1 MIFTWNYYFF
11 DPVLNFSPKTN
22 FLLLF
27 PFLRAISHH
36 QHLYTQIDSCRSTG
50 RELSIILQNII
61 HQLLSFYYCFWKP
74 CHYFRPTRNSLFH
87 VQRSATLYLAG
98 RPWSALQWGN
108 LAVSCL
114 HIFPLTPPY
123 LTNMTLNICP
133 WLKGLHP
140 NNTNQM
146 CTHNQVGST
155 KLLGY
160 PLLSLCLNKDSSSG
174 HNS

>member
-11 DPVLNFSPKTN
+11 YPVLNFSPKTN

-87 VQRSATLYLAG
+87 VHRSATLYLAG

-108 LAVSCL
+108 LANGLLFTHLSPDPP
-114 HIFPLTPPY
+114 IF
-123 LTNMTLNICP
+123 
-133 WLKGLHP
+133 
-140 NNTNQM
+140 NQ
-146 CTHNQVGST
+146 HDAQH
-155 KLLGY
+155 
-160 PLLSLCLNKDSSSG
+160 LSLAERTASKQHQSDVHSQSSR
-174 HNS
+174 